1 VQDPMGNVVPV
12 TTDTTEN
19 VCLITLTGI
28 KASDLDTTYDF
39 SVTDKEGKESTI
51 SYSAMSYAYAVA
63 KSEADQKLKNVTAA
77 LRIFNL
83 RANEKIEY

>member
-1 VQDPMGNVVPV
+1 MGNVVPV